1 MIVKNGEIIAI
12 GKVKHD
18 NTLSGT
24 GQPESPLGVNGSILK
39 NAGDWITVTGK
50 YPNYTYNKKAG
61 NIPFN
66 NGTLL
71 SADSVY
77 MVVTDVYFTPSAATP
92 SWYDMSIDVGNQTYG
107 FTIDGTNTGMQTYS
121 FTQIENVGSSD
132 KTLKITPH
140 FDAIGNANI
149 VQSIHNIV
157 SVGGGSSGP
166 IPPTPVDYSTIPF
179 EFEDMDNAETMSV
192 NILYQDGE

>member
-50 YPNYTYNKKAG
+50 YPNFTYNKKAG

-66 NGTLL
+66 NGTSL

-107 FTIDGTNTGMQTYS
+107 FTVDGTNTGMQTYS
-121 FTQIENVGSSD
+121 FTQIENVDSSD

-157 SVGGGSSGP
+157 SVGGGSPGP

-179 EFEDMDNAETMSV
+179 EFEDMDNAETTTV
-192 NILYQDGE
+192 NILYQDEE

>member
-50 YPNYTYNKKAG
+50 YPNFTYNKKAG

-66 NGTLL
+66 NGTSL

-107 FTIDGTNTGMQTYS
+107 FTVDGTNTGTQTYS

-157 SVGGGSSGP
+157 SVGGGSPS
-166 IPPTPVDYSTIPF
+166 PTPVDYSTIPF
-179 EFEDMDNAETMSV
+179 EFEDMDNAETATV

>member
-24 GQPESPLGVNGSILK
+24 GQPESPLGVNGAILK

-50 YPNYTYNKKAG
+50 YPNFTYNKKAG

-66 NGTLL
+66 NGTSL
-71 SADSVY
+71 SAGSVY

-92 SWYDMSIDVGNQTYG
+92 SWYDMSIDVGNQSYG
-107 FTIDGTNTGMQTYS
+107 FTVDGTNTGTQMYS

-157 SVGGGSSGP
+157 SVGRGGSPS
-166 IPPTPVDYSTIPF
+166 PTPVEYPSIPF
-179 EFEDMDNAETMSV
+179 EFEDMGNGTEAIV

>member
-24 GQPESPLGVNGSILK
+24 GQPESPLGVNSSILK

-50 YPNYTYNKKAG
+50 YPNFTYNKKDG

-77 MVVTDVYFTPSAATP
+77 MVVTDVYFTPFAATP

-107 FTIDGTNTGMQTYS
+107 FTVDGTNTGTQTYS

-157 SVGGGSSGP
+157 SVGGGGSPS
-166 IPPTPVDYSTIPF
+166 PTPVDYSTIPF
-179 EFEDMDNAETMSV
+179 EFEDMDNAETTTV

>member
-1 MIVKNGEIIAI
+1 
-12 GKVKHD
+12 
-18 NTLSGT
+18 
-24 GQPESPLGVNGSILK
+24 
-39 NAGDWITVTGK
+39 
-50 YPNYTYNKKAG
+50 
-61 NIPFN
+61 
-66 NGTLL
+66 
-71 SADSVY
+71 

-107 FTIDGTNTGMQTYS
+107 FTVDGTNTGTQTYS

>member
-24 GQPESPLGVNGSILK
+24 GQPESPLGVNGAILK

-50 YPNYTYNKKAG
+50 YPNFTYNKKAG

-66 NGTLL
+66 NGTSL
-71 SADSVY
+71 SAGSVY
-77 MVVTDVYFTPSAATP
+77 MVVTDIYFTPSAATP
-92 SWYDMSIDVGNQTYG
+92 SWYDMSIDVGNQSYG
-107 FTIDGTNTGMQTYS
+107 FTVDGTNTGTQMYS

-157 SVGGGSSGP
+157 SVGGGGSPS
-166 IPPTPVDYSTIPF
+166 PTPVEYPSIPF
-179 EFEDMDNAETMSV
+179 EFEDMDNAETTTV

>member
-24 GQPESPLGVNGSILK
+24 GQPESPLGVNGAILK

-50 YPNYTYNKKAG
+50 YPNFTYNKKAG
-61 NIPFN
+61 NMSFN
-66 NGTLL
+66 NGTSL

-92 SWYDMSIDVGNQTYG
+92 SWYDMSIDVGNQSYR
-107 FTIDGTNTGMQTYS
+107 FSVDGTNTGMQTYS

-132 KTLKITPH
+132 KTLKIMPH

-157 SVGGGSSGP
+157 SVGGGSSP
-166 IPPTPVDYSTIPF
+166 SPTPVDYSAIPF
-179 EFEDMDNAETMSV
+179 EFEDMDNAETTAV

>member
-24 GQPESPLGVNGSILK
+24 GQPESPLGVNGAILK

-50 YPNYTYNKKAG
+50 YPNFTYNKKAG
-61 NIPFN
+61 NMSFN

-77 MVVTDVYFTPSAATP
+77 MVVTDVYFTPSDATP
-92 SWYDMSIDVGNQTYG
+92 SWYDMSIDVGNQSYG
-107 FTIDGTNTGMQTYS
+107 FTVDGTNTGTQAYS

-149 VQSIHNIV
+149 IQSIHNIV
-157 SVGGGSSGP
+157 SVGGGGSPS
-166 IPPTPVDYSTIPF
+166 PTPVDYSTIPF
-179 EFEDMDNAETMSV
+179 EFEDMDNAETTTV
-192 NILYQDGE
+192 NILYQDEE